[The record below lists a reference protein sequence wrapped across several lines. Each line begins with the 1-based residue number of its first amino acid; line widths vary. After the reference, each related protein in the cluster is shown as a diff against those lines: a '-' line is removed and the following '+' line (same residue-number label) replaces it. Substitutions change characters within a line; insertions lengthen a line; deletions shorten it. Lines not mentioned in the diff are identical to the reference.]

1 MHQRQSVKQVANDL
15 ILSPEIPAEGGA
27 DVFAHHRHVAAIDAV
42 YGNEDARARGDVT
55 GEPPTV
61 QVSAIKTANIEADS
75 GWVDRKIF

>member
-1 MHQRQSVKQVANDL
+1 
-15 ILSPEIPAEGGA
+15 
-27 DVFAHHRHVAAIDAV
+27 VAAIDAV